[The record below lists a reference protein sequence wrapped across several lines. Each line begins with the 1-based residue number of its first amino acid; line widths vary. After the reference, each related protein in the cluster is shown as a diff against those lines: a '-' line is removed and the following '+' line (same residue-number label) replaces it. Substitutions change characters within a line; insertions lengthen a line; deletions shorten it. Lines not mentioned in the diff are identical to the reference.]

1 MKFPET
7 PNRPRPPRRAD
18 QLLEWFCAPHLLEE
32 VQGDLHER
40 FRRDIQQ
47 VGLKKA
53 RRSYWLNVLSFFR
66 PFALKRQP
74 SPYPSTSS
82 LNPAMIRNY
91 LITTLRSLRRN
102 PVYTAIYLTG
112 LSVALAFGLLTFTFV
127 QHEWSFDRAYS
138 DADRI
143 YRFESTDLFDFD
155 KIPARSALN
164 LPFLPAEIHRN
175 FIFPVVFSQEIR
187 AQLPELQDVLRI
199 TGLSD
204 GLVRHDSVTVHEA
217 AIAFTD
223 ANYFRFFGRP
233 LVIGQPDRV
242 LAGLTNAVISENL
255 RQKLFGTRN
264 PIGQPIRYEGQL
276 YTVSGVMQNPAN
288 NTSFPS
294 ELIMRVE
301 SQSNYRDN
309 LTQRYNTSNVYTL
322 AKLRPNADPGQVRTR
337 LATLGPLLF
346 KQSLDEQRANA
357 LPNQAQTKSD
367 DFLLTMRPLVDT
379 HFSFSDRWERA
390 VSPTNVYLLVFIS
403 LLILLVAGLNYI
415 TISLAKLGG
424 RLQEVGVRKVVGA
437 VPGQLASQLGL
448 ETVLVV
454 SLASLLGILIAMLL
468 LPTFN
473 NLTDRQFGVLDL
485 LYLPNLAGLLAIV
498 VAISALVGAYPA
510 FLFARFRPTLFL
522 GQNRTYRINP
532 TLIQGMMTTQFTISL
547 VLVMAALTMYQ
558 QLAYVRNRD
567 LGLNKE
573 LVLKVKNLRIFEDG
587 VGPVLYDRMQRY
599 KTQNTDILGIAGSAG
614 GYGEG
619 SFNRNGAMINGQQ
632 YWVLEQYVDYNFFGL
647 LGMPIAQG
655 RTFSPAI
662 SSDTAVSVRA
672 VVINQTLAKLL
683 GRDLV
688 FNKPLD
694 VLNGRTVVGVVHDHN
709 IEDLTKAIAPA
720 TYKLASKYYGTFY
733 FKLTPGDVAAKVAR
747 IARDWPPLADG
758 QPFEYSFL
766 DQDLENQYRDY
777 QRWTTLT
784 QLATAIALLIAAL
797 GLFGLSGIYALNRL
811 KEVGIRKVMGAT
823 TQQLWTL
830 LNRRTLT
837 LVAIA
842 FGLAIPLSVWLM
854 NRWLANFAYHI
865 AIGWELVMLTGLLG
879 FLTALAAVSY
889 HSLRAALTN
898 PVESLR
904 SE

>member
-1 MKFPET
+1 MNTSPT
-7 PNRPRPPRRAD
+7 PPHWAD
-18 QLLEWFCAPHLLEE
+18 RLLTWFCAPHRLEE
-32 VQGDLHER
+32 VQGDLYER
-40 FRRDIQQ
+40 YSRDVRV
-47 VGLKKA
+47 VGVQTA
-53 RRSYWLNVLSFFR
+53 NWRYWLNMLRFMR
-66 PFALKRQP
+66 PFAVKRQP
-74 SPYPSTSS
+74 SEYSTPFL
-82 LNPAMIRNY
+82 LNPDMLRNY

-112 LSVALAFGLLTFTFV
+112 LAVALAFGLLTFTFV
-127 QHEWSFDRAYS
+127 HHEWSFDRAYP
-138 DADRI
+138 DADRL

-155 KIPARSALN
+155 KIPARSPLN
-164 LPFLPAEIHRN
+164 LPFLPTEIHRS

-187 AQLPELQDVLRI
+187 SQLPELQDVLRV

-204 GLVRHDSVTVHEA
+204 GLVRHDSITVHEE
-217 AIAFTD
+217 AIVFADT
-223 ANYFRFFGRP
+223 NYFRFFGRP
-233 LVIGQPDRV
+233 LIIGQPDRV
-242 LAGLTNAVISENL
+242 LAGLTNAVISETL
-255 RQKLFGTRN
+255 RQKLFGPRN
-264 PIGQPIRYEGQL
+264 PIGQPIQYESQL
-276 YTVSGVMQNPAN
+276 YTVSGVMQNPDD

-294 ELIMRVE
+294 ELILRVE
-301 SQSNYRDN
+301 SQSNYQSN
-309 LTQRYNTSNVYTL
+309 LTQRYNNSNVYTL
-322 AKLRPNADPGQVRTR
+322 ARLLPSVSLDRVRAKLKS
-337 LATLGPLLF
+337 LGPLLF
-346 KQSLDEQRANA
+346 KQPLDDRRNA
-357 LPNQAQTKSD
+357 SLPNSPQIKPD
-367 DFLLTMRPLVDT
+367 DFLLTIRPLTDT

-390 VSPTNVYLLVFIS
+390 VSPTNVYLLIFIS

-437 VPGQLASQLGL
+437 VPGQLAGQLWI

-454 SLASLLGILIAMLL
+454 SLASLLGILIAVIL

-473 NLTDRQFGVLDL
+473 NLTDRQFQVLDL
-485 LYLPNLAGLLAIV
+485 LRLPNLAGLLAIGLG
-498 VAISALVGAYPA
+498 ISTLVGVYPA
-510 FLFARFRPTLFL
+510 YLFARFRPTLFL

-573 LVLKVKNLRIFEDG
+573 LVLKVKNLRIFDEG
-587 VGPVLYDRMQRY
+587 VGPVLYDRMLRY
-599 KTQNTDILGIAGSAG
+599 KNQNADILSVAGSAG

-619 SFNRNGAMINGQQ
+619 GFNRNGTMINGQQ
-632 YWVLEQYVDYNFFGL
+632 YWVLEQYVDYNFFSL
-647 LGMPIAQG
+647 LGMSIAQG
-655 RTFSPAI
+655 RSFSPVI
-662 SSDTAVSVRA
+662 SSDTASSVRA
-672 VVINQTLAKLL
+672 VVINKTLAKLL
-683 GRDLV
+683 GRDLI

-694 VLNGRTVVGVVHDHN
+694 VLNGRTVVGVVNDHN

-733 FKLTPGDVAAKVAR
+733 LKLTPGNVAAKVAR

-797 GLFGLSGIYALNRL
+797 GLFGLSGIHALNRL

-842 FGLAIPLSVWLM
+842 FGLAVPLSVWLM

-865 AIGWELVMLTGLLG
+865 SIGWELVMLTGLLG
-879 FLTALAAVSY
+879 FLTALTAVSY
-889 HSLRAALTN
+889 HSLRAALMN